1 MKVYEAYEL
10 AIKMGISKDPRSED
24 DIEGILKEAREK
36 YDDTPDEDKE
46 LFDMERLWNPYADCR
61 FSYGED
67 QARDID
73 ADTMMWGVDI
83 GSAEVILADRLRE
96 KGQRIDALIGHHPL
110 GKSRTLFP
118 QVMGMQAD
126 MFESIGIP
134 INIGE
139 GIMRPRTEEVL
150 RNMMGLNYNQAAD
163 AARLLDIPLMNIHS
177 AADNMVQDY
186 LTNLMDE
193 TRPRTLGDITNAL
206 MKEPEYRIAAKSN
219 SLPKIMVGNKDS
231 RCGKVLVK
239 MTGGTS
245 FSKDMYEPLAR
256 AGIGTVVC
264 MHFPESHYDSAR
276 EAHVNLVISGHMSS
290 DSLGINLI
298 CDGWA
303 DHGIDVIPCSG
314 FTRCPRN

>member
-10 AIKMGISKDPRSED
+10 AIRMGMSKDPRSQEEVQRVLD
-24 DIEGILKEAREK
+24 EAREK
-36 YDDTPDEDKE
+36 YDDTSDEDKE
-46 LFDMERLWNPYADCR
+46 LFDTERLWNPYADCR
-61 FSYGED
+61 FSYGAD
-67 QARDID
+67 AAKDID
-73 ADTMMWGVDI
+73 AERLMWGVDV
-83 GSAEVILADRLRE
+83 GPSEVILADRLRE
-96 KGQRIDALIGHHPL
+96 KGQRIDALVGHHPL

-126 MFESIGIP
+126 MFESEGVP
-134 INIGE
+134 INIAE
-139 GIMRPRTEEVL
+139 GIMRPRTDEVL
-150 RNMMGLNYNQAAD
+150 RNMMGLNYNQAVD

-186 LTNLMDE
+186 LTNFFE
-193 TRPRTLGDITNAL
+193 QERPRTLGDITKAL
-206 MKEPEYRIAAKSN
+206 MKEPEYRLAAQSN
-219 SLPKIMVGNKDS
+219 SWPKIMVGSKDS

-245 FSKDMYEPLAR
+245 FSKDMYKPLAD

-264 MHFPESHYDSAR
+264 MHFPESHYDAAR

-314 FTRCPRN
+314 FTRCAR